1 MKPLLSGWLYSNV
14 RESGFET
21 VFSNIEMPQPLKIL
35 LAEDCPPDAYLF
47 EESLRRAG
55 MVAEIDHCKD
65 GEECIRKIASYPPA
79 KPPDL
84 CVIDLHLPYVD
95 GLKLIEMIRANPSFG
110 HTPLIVLTSS
120 SSIKDKNV
128 CLDLGANAFI
138 SKPTNIDDF
147 ISVIASTVRSAL
159 MGEDAR
165 RRSVAIIESSE
176 DAIISKSIDGIVQSW
191 NAGAERIYGYAAEE
205 MIGRPLTALYP
216 SGRRDEESE
225 LLGRLRQGETVH
237 HFETVRIRKDKT
249 QIFVSVT
256 ISPIKNKDGEMTG
269 ISHIARDISQQKILE
284 RQSQSQRL
292 ESLGLLA
299 GGIAHDFNNL
309 LTGILGNASLI
320 SESLS
325 VSDPNQQ
332 LLENL
337 MKSAEKA
344 AELTMQLLAYAGKGR
359 FVITSLDLSKLVT
372 EINKLIS
379 ASIPKTVL
387 VRMELDS
394 SLPKIQ
400 GDRNQLQQLVMN
412 LIINGAEAIG
422 EGYGTVVVR
431 TGTHRIDEMDVH
443 LAVDG
448 TIISPGDYIY
458 IEVRDDGCG
467 MDTVTSA
474 KIFEPF
480 FTTKFTGRGLGLSAA
495 LGIVKAHNG
504 AIRLSSTCGV
514 GTTFRVFFPL
524 GASRDEESERKR
536 PKGVVL
542 VVDDE
547 ETIRSVAK
555 STLESH
561 GYRILTASNGRD
573 ALEVFRDK
581 PKSINAIVLDLTMP
595 VMGGREAL
603 PAIRKIRSDVPIV
616 LVSGYSEDQ
625 MRPLFASDKL
635 TGFLQKPFTSKQL
648 REKID
653 EATA

>member
-1 MKPLLSGWLYSNV
+1 MQQPV
-14 RESGFET
+14 R
-21 VFSNIEMPQPLKIL
+21 IL

-47 EESLRRAG
+47 EESLRRSG
-55 MVAEIDHCKD
+55 MIAEIDHCSD
-65 GEECIRKIASYPPA
+65 GEECIRKIAGYPPTN
-79 KPPDL
+79 PPDL
-84 CVIDLHLPYVD
+84 CVIDLHLPHVD
-95 GLKLIEMIRANPSFG
+95 GLKLVETIRANPAFV

-138 SKPTNIDDF
+138 SKPNNIDDF

-165 RRSVAIIESSE
+165 RRFAAIIESSE

-205 MIGRPLTALYP
+205 MIGRPMTVLFPLEH
-216 SGRRDEESE
+216 RDEETE
-225 LLGRLRQGETVH
+225 ILARLSQGESVH
-237 HFETVRIRKDKT
+237 HFETVRVRKDRE
-249 QIFVSVT
+249 QIFVSIT
-256 ISPIKNKDGEMTG
+256 LSPIKNKDGEMTG

-284 RQSQSQRL
+284 RQRQSQRL

-309 LTGILGNASLI
+309 LTGILGNASLL
-320 SESLS
+320 SEGLS
-325 VSDPNQQ
+325 VSDPNQRF
-332 LLENL
+332 LHDLI
-337 MKSAEKA
+337 KSAEKA
-344 AELTMQLLAYAGKGR
+344 AELTMQLLAYAGKGK
-359 FVITSLDLSKLVT
+359 FVISSLDLSALVT

-379 ASIPKTVL
+379 ASIPKSVT
-387 VRMELDS
+387 VRMELDNT
-394 SLPKIQ
+394 LPEIE

-422 EGYGTVVVR
+422 EGVGTVVVR
-431 TGTHRIDEMDVH
+431 TGTHRIDDLDVH
-443 LAVDG
+443 FAVDG
-448 TIISPGDYIY
+448 TIISPGAYVY
-458 IEVRDDGCG
+458 LEVRDDGCG
-467 MDTVTSA
+467 MDAVTA
-474 KIFEPF
+474 ARIFEPF

-504 AIRLSSTCGV
+504 AIRVSSTCGV

-524 GASRDEESERKR
+524 GVASDVDAEQKKQR
-536 PKGVVL
+536 GIVL

-547 ETIRSVAK
+547 ETIRSIAK
-555 STLESH
+555 SALESH
-561 GYRILTASNGRD
+561 GYRTLMASNGRD
-573 ALEVFRDK
+573 ALELFRDK

-603 PAIRKIRSDVPIV
+603 PAIRAIRSDVPVV

-625 MRPLFASDKL
+625 MRPLLASDKL
-635 TGFLQKPFTSKQL
+635 TGFLQKPFTSRQL

>member
-1 MKPLLSGWLYSNV
+1 MPKIF
-14 RESGFET
+14 RFT
-21 VFSNIEMPQPLKIL
+21 VTRWPVFDNMEMQPPVKIL
-35 LAEDCPPDAYLF
+35 LAEDCSPDAYLF
-47 EESLRRAG
+47 EESLRRTG
-55 MVAEIDHCKD
+55 MIAEVDHCRD

-84 CVIDLHLPYVD
+84 CVIDLHLPDVD
-95 GLKLIEMIRANPSFG
+95 GLKLVETIRANPSFA

-120 SSIKDKNV
+120 SSIKDKNI

-147 ISVIASTVRSAL
+147 MSVIGSTVRSAL
-159 MGEDAR
+159 LGEDAR
-165 RRSVAIIESSE
+165 RQSVAIIESSE

-191 NAGAERIYGYAAEE
+191 NAGAQRIYGYAAEE
-205 MIGRPLTALYP
+205 MIGRPMTALFP
-216 SGRRDEESE
+216 TGQRDEETE

-237 HFETVRIRKDKT
+237 HFETVRIRKDKE

-256 ISPIKNKDGEMTG
+256 ISPIKNQDGQMTG

-309 LTGILGNASLI
+309 LTGILGNASLL
-320 SESLS
+320 SERLS

-332 LLENL
+332 FLRDL

-359 FVITSLDLSKLVT
+359 FVITSLDLSNLVM
-372 EINKLIS
+372 EISKLIG
-379 ASIPKTVL
+379 ASIPKTVFL
-387 VRMELDS
+387 RMELDN
-394 SLPKIQ
+394 SLPEIE

-422 EGYGTVVVR
+422 DGDGTVVVR
-431 TGTHRIDEMDVH
+431 TGTHRIDDIDVH

-458 IEVRDDGCG
+458 LEVRDDGCG
-467 MDTVTSA
+467 MDAVTA
-474 KIFEPF
+474 ARIFEPF

-495 LGIVKAHNG
+495 LGIVKAHRG
-504 AIRLSSTCGV
+504 AIRLSSACGI

-524 GASRDEESERKR
+524 RAGGHMEGERKKER
-536 PKGVVL
+536 GVVL

-547 ETIRSVAK
+547 ETIRSIAK
-555 STLESH
+555 STLESQ

-573 ALEVFRDK
+573 ALELFRDK
-581 PKSINAIVLDLTMP
+581 PNSIKAVVLDLTMP

-603 PAIRKIRSDVPIV
+603 PAIRAIRSDVPVV
-616 LVSGYSEDQ
+616 LISGYSEDQ
-625 MRPLFASDKL
+625 MRPLFASDRL

-653 EATA
+653 EATE

>member
-1 MKPLLSGWLYSNV
+1 MLLFVSDEEVFCNV
-14 RESGFET
+14 ET
-21 VFSNIEMPQPLKIL
+21 QQPVRIL
-35 LAEDCPPDAYLF
+35 LAEDCSPDAYLF
-47 EESLRRAG
+47 EESLRRTG
-55 MVAEIDHCKD
+55 IVAEIDHCRD
-65 GEECIRKIASYPPA
+65 GEECIRKIACYPTT

-84 CVIDLHLPYVD
+84 CVIDLHLPHVD
-95 GLKLIEMIRANPSFG
+95 GLKLVETIRANPSFAQ
-110 HTPLIVLTSS
+110 TPLIVLTSS

-138 SKPTNIDDF
+138 SKPNNIDDF

-159 MGEDAR
+159 RGEDAR

-205 MIGRPLTALYP
+205 MIGRPMTVLCP
-216 SGRRDEESE
+216 SSHRDEEAQ
-225 LLGRLRQGETVH
+225 LLGRLQQGESIH
-237 HFETVRIRKDKT
+237 HFETIRVRKNKE

-256 ISPIKNKDGEMTG
+256 ISPIKNKDGQMTG

-309 LTGILGNASLI
+309 LTGILGNASLL
-320 SESLS
+320 SERLS

-332 LLENL
+332 FLQDL

-344 AELTMQLLAYAGKGR
+344 AELTRQLLAYAGKGR
-359 FVITSLDLSKLVT
+359 FVISSLDLSELVM

-387 VRMELDS
+387 VRMELDKG
-394 SLPKIQ
+394 LPKIE

-412 LIINGAEAIG
+412 LILNGAEAIG

-431 TGTHRIDEMDVH
+431 TGTHRIDDIDVH

-458 IEVRDDGCG
+458 LEVRDDGCG
-467 MDTVTSA
+467 MDAVTA
-474 KIFEPF
+474 GKIFEPF

-514 GTTFRVFFPL
+514 GTTFRVFFPWAANGGVEL
-524 GASRDEESERKR
+524 EQKQQR
-536 PKGVVL
+536 GVVL

-547 ETIRSVAK
+547 ETIRRIAK
-555 STLESH
+555 SALESH
-561 GYRILTASNGRD
+561 GYRILTAANGRD
-573 ALEVFRDK
+573 ALELFRDK

-603 PAIRKIRSDVPIV
+603 PAIRAIRSDVPVV
-616 LVSGYSEDQ
+616 LVSGYNEDQ

-635 TGFLQKPFTSKQL
+635 TGFLQKPFTSRQL

>member
-1 MKPLLSGWLYSNV
+1 METQQPV
-14 RESGFET
+14 R
-21 VFSNIEMPQPLKIL
+21 IL
-35 LAEDCPPDAYLF
+35 LAEDCSPDAYLF
-47 EESLRRAG
+47 EESLRRTG
-55 MVAEIDHCKD
+55 MIVEIDHCSD
-65 GEECIRKIASYPPA
+65 GEQCLRKIDSYSPTS
-79 KPPDL
+79 PPDL
-84 CVIDLHLPYVD
+84 CVIDLHLPHVD
-95 GLKLIEMIRANPSFG
+95 GLKLVEAIRANPWFV

-138 SKPTNIDDF
+138 SKPNNVDDF

-165 RRSVAIIESSE
+165 RRSAAIIESSE
-176 DAIISKSIDGIVQSW
+176 DAIISKSIDGTVQSW

-205 MIGRPLTALYP
+205 MIGRPMTVLSP
-216 SGRRDEESE
+216 SEHPDEETE
-225 LLGRLRQGETVH
+225 ILARLRQGESVH
-237 HFETVRIRKDKT
+237 HFETVRLRKDKQ
-249 QIFVSVT
+249 QIFVSIT
-256 ISPIKNKDGEMTG
+256 ISPIKNKDGQVTG
-269 ISHIARDISQQKILE
+269 ISHIARDISGQKILE
-284 RQSQSQRL
+284 RQRQSQRL

-309 LTGILGNASLI
+309 LTGILGNASLL
-320 SESLS
+320 SEGLS
-325 VSDPNQQ
+325 ASDPNQQ
-332 LLENL
+332 FLQDL
-337 MKSAEKA
+337 MKSAERA

-359 FVITSLDLSKLVT
+359 FVISSLNLSGLVT

-379 ASIPKTVL
+379 ASIPKSVC
-387 VRMELDS
+387 VRLELDKN
-394 SLPKIQ
+394 LPEIE

-422 EGYGTVVVR
+422 EDAGTVVVR
-431 TGTHRIDEMDVH
+431 TGTHRIDDIDVQ
-443 LAVDG
+443 LAADG
-448 TIISPGDYIY
+448 TIICPGSYVY

-467 MDTVTSA
+467 MDPATSA

-504 AIRLSSTCGV
+504 AIRLSSARG
-514 GTTFRVFFPL
+514 GGSTFRVYFPL
-524 GASRDEESERKR
+524 GTGSDLDVQRKKQR
-536 PKGVVL
+536 GIVL

-547 ETIRSVAK
+547 EAIRSIAK
-555 STLESH
+555 SALESH

-603 PAIRKIRSDVPIV
+603 PAIRAIRSDVPVV
-616 LVSGYSEDQ
+616 LISGYSEDQ
-625 MRPLFASDKL
+625 MKPLLASDKL
-635 TGFLQKPFTSKQL
+635 TGFLQKPFTSRQI
-648 REKID
+648 REKVD

>member
-1 MKPLLSGWLYSNV
+1 
-14 RESGFET
+14 
-21 VFSNIEMPQPLKIL
+21 VFYNMEMQLPVKIL
-35 LAEDCPPDAYLF
+35 LAEDSSADAELF
-47 EESLRRAG
+47 EESLRRTG
-55 MVAEIDHCKD
+55 MIAEIDHCTD
-65 GEECIRKIASYPPA
+65 GEECIRRIASYPAA

-84 CVIDLHLPYVD
+84 CVIDLHLPHVD
-95 GLKLIEMIRANPSFG
+95 GLKLVETIRSNPSFV

-138 SKPTNIDDF
+138 SKPTNPDDF

-191 NAGAERIYGYAAEE
+191 NAGAERIYGYAAQE
-205 MIGRPLTALYP
+205 MIGRPMTPLFP
-216 SGRRDEESE
+216 SGQQDEETE
-225 LLGRLRQGETVH
+225 LLARLRQGETVH
-237 HFETVRIRKDKT
+237 HFETVRVRKDRE
-249 QIFVSVT
+249 QIFVSLT

-269 ISHIARDISQQKILE
+269 ISHIARDISQQKLLE

-309 LTGILGNASLI
+309 LTGILGNASLL
-320 SESLS
+320 SERLS

-332 LLENL
+332 FLQDL

-359 FVITSLDLSKLVT
+359 FVITSLDLSNLVM
-372 EINKLIS
+372 EINKLIT

-387 VRMELDS
+387 VRMELDTG
-394 SLPKIQ
+394 LPEIE

-431 TGTHRIDEMDVH
+431 TGKHRIDDIDVH

-458 IEVRDDGCG
+458 LEVRDDGCG
-467 MDTVTSA
+467 MDAVTAA

-514 GTTFRVFFPL
+514 GSTFRVFFPL
-524 GASRDEESERKR
+524 GAGGDVGWE
-536 PKGVVL
+536 PKKQRGVVL

-547 ETIRSVAK
+547 ETIRSIAK
-555 STLESH
+555 SALEGH

-573 ALEVFRDK
+573 ALELFRDK

-595 VMGGREAL
+595 VMGGRETL
-603 PAIRKIRSDVPIV
+603 PAIRAIRSDVPVV

-625 MRPLFASDKL
+625 MRPLLASDKS